1 MRADRQRGGAA
12 GRGDVGPRESFRLE
26 TKDAPET
33 PSALRKERE
42 NAGFDGSVGCSRS
55 TPDSP
60 RTVSPAGKPRLWTR
74 VCVKGSPLRDKGRS
88 SKSGLAPPGLL
99 HTHTHTHICTVSPA
113 KYSSPECHFLMVL
126 IVSLSC
132 LLPLLHT
139 RKFSFKFLHW
149 DLQCCYYSQS
159 CRFLFCFQPPHPH
172 TFLLRPPT

>member
-99 HTHTHTHICTVSPA
+99 HTHTHTHICT
-113 KYSSPECHFLMVL
+113 
-126 IVSLSC
+126 
-132 LLPLLHT
+132 
-139 RKFSFKFLHW
+139 
-149 DLQCCYYSQS
+149 
-159 CRFLFCFQPPHPH
+159 HPH
-172 TFLLRPPT
+172 TSTHLHTITNTPPDTHLHNILHTYRYTPTHPHNIPHKHTHHT